1 MVDQP
6 NKDQRLDKVLEIIMS
21 DTKDISIGALAGS
34 VSLSVSRL
42 QHLFKCTVGCSIR
55 SHRKEV
61 RLDRAAS
68 LIAQTNRSIKDVM
81 FSVGF
86 HDPSHFAK
94 AFREKYTVSPAE
106 YRHQGVSI
114 LGRRLSPDRL
124 MT

>member
-61 RLDRAAS
+61 RLDRAAINANEPPIVIQHYDG
-68 LIAQTNRSIKDVM
+68 LRNTIEI
-81 FSVGF
+81 
-86 HDPSHFAK
+86 H
-94 AFREKYTVSPAE
+94 
-106 YRHQGVSI
+106 
-114 LGRRLSPDRL
+114 L
-124 MT
+124 